1 MRIFYHTFN
10 KEDKNDMD
18 LLKILEIAVE
28 KATRL
33 SNEEGI
39 FTNRVNEVGNHMES
53 YVRNAL
59 NEEGLET
66 ITPLTKKGKPKST
79 GYSDLEV
86 IEKNGRRT
94 YLEYKTFNIKNWDS
108 TQRTF
113 YLVHLITSKSLLM
126 LDIC

>member
-1 MRIFYHTFN
+1 
-10 KEDKNDMD
+10 MD

-113 YLVHLITSKSLLM
+113 YLVYLITSKSILM